1 MPKSFLI
8 LSIFISF
15 FANAQKKQID
25 SLNKVLEKGNKKQM
39 ARALYELGQTYERYS
54 NTEKSIESFNRCLQ
68 VSSEIKDSTLIA
80 YSLDGLANIYK
91 NNENI
96 PKALEFLIK
105 SEKIKT
111 ATHDGFGLTFTYSS
125 FSEIYES
132 QNDYTKALEYSY
144 KCLRIMNDSLLHGRS
159 SKDDVSHFLCDIG
172 FLHIKQ
178 QDYTKALK
186 AFTKALQLSKEYGE
200 NKQSIAF
207 CHYYLGEVNLKLSN
221 FDVALDW
228 FEKGLN
234 ISQAN
239 DDKAGIAYCFSDL
252 GELYIKKNEYNIALD
267 YYNKALKLY
276 EETASK
282 EGAIYSL
289 NKMSNIYFKRND
301 FNSASLYSLKSLQ
314 LSKEIGF
321 PKNIQ
326 DVAKQLYT
334 VYKKQNNST
343 KALQMHELYIQMRDS
358 INNKESQ
365 KNILKKQFQYEY
377 EKKVSS
383 DSLKVSEER
392 KINKLNAEKEQSQ
405 RYFLYIGLIVVIVFS
420 GFMFKKYRETQ
431 AQKLIIEKQ
440 KHLVEEKH
448 KEITDSIN
456 YAERIQRSLL
466 ASEELLNENLKESF
480 VFFKPKDVVSGDFYW
495 AYNTVNNRAVFAL
508 ADCTGH
514 GVPGGFMSMLGNS
527 FLNELVVENKIFNPA
542 EILNKLRTKIISSLE
557 QKGVT
562 DRRDGMDMA
571 ICTWNKLNNTLEFAG
586 ANNKLWIIRNGSLIE
601 YAGNKMPVGN
611 YHGELKPFTL
621 HEIKLELGDQI
632 ILSTDGFADQFGG
645 EGSKKLMSKN
655 LKTFIVNNSNLMLQ
669 QQKEL
674 LYNFLHEWKGKNEQ
688 VDDVS
693 IISVKLV

>member
-15 FANAQKKQID
+15 FANAQ
-25 SLNKVLEKGNKKQM
+25 KKQM

-495 AYNTVNNRAVFAL
+495 ATKLSNNQFAMVT
-508 ADCTGH
+508 ADSTGH
-514 GVPGGFMSMLGNS
+514 GVPGAIMSILNISCLKETVKEGFTEPS
-527 FLNELVVENKIFNPA
+527 
-542 EILNKLRTKIISSLE
+542 EILNHTRNKIIEILKKDGSIE
-557 QKGVT
+557 GGK
-562 DRRDGMDMA
+562 DGMD
-571 ICTWNKLNNTLEFAG
+571 CSLVCFDFTKDKLTYSA
-586 ANNKLWIIRNGSLIE
+586 ANNPIWIVRGKQIMEFSPD
-601 YAGNKMPVGN
+601 KMPVGK
-611 YHGELKPFTL
+611 HDRDTISFSQHQIELQKNDMVYTL
-621 HEIKLELGDQI
+621 
-632 ILSTDGFADQFGG
+632 TDGMPDQFGG
-645 EGSKKLMSKN
+645 PKGKKYMYKQL
-655 LKTFIVNNSNLMLQ
+655 
-669 QQKEL
+669 KEL
-674 LYNFLHEWKGKNEQ
+674 LISISDLSMNEQKEKITESLNSWIGEIEQ
-688 VDDVS
+688 VDDIT
-693 IISVKLV
+693 IIGIKV